1 MSLPEIPGYR
11 ILRQISEGKRSKLYL
26 AEQESLSR
34 QVALKVLS
42 DEFYRDPAFK
52 KRFIDEGKS
61 AAQLNHPNIL
71 AVFDIGS
78 VAGFPY
84 IATEYLPGGT
94 LRDRLK
100 QPLGPEAALRVA
112 REIAGALEFSHRHG
126 IAHRDIKPV
135 NIMFRIDGS
144 AVLADPG
151 VVSAAEQNSKLS
163 IGSPHYMSPE
173 QVQALPVDLRS
184 DFYTLGVVFYEMLM
198 GQCPYDH
205 EDPFQVAA
213 KHLSDPIP
221 RLPERLAR
229 FQTLLDRLL
238 AKEVADR
245 PADALELIAAL
256 DALESPATQK
266 SAAAA
271 PSVPVPNAAPPT
283 APVPAA
289 APETLVVPAQTAPK
303 SARPAEV
310 APPVAPKPAASSAP
324 TPGPVSE
331 AQPPMAAT
339 TTMPNPT
346 LVVER
351 EEVKRAGAAP
361 AEPTHPGSKKLKP
374 RWPALL
380 AALVVLAVVIVALV
394 WMLSGDEE
402 TAAQPGA
409 ARPQA
414 AQLSGSQV
422 ETSVAPEVEQWL
434 TRAEEQIARRQYIS
448 PEDGNAALSY
458 LRAQQLDPGNQR
470 AQAGLEQVVGKV
482 EEVVR
487 LLLQDGRVEDAR
499 LTLRLA
505 TRYFPER
512 EVFKLLERSLPAE

>member
-42 DEFYRDPAFK
+42 DEFYRDPSFK

-100 QPLGPEAALRVA
+100 TSMEPASALRVA

-135 NIMFRIDGS
+135 NIMFRVDGS

-151 VVSAAEQNSKLS
+151 VVSAAEQSNKLS

-173 QVQALPVDLRS
+173 QVQAMPVDLRS
-184 DFYTLGVVFYEMLM
+184 DFYTLGVVLYEMLT
-198 GQCPYDH
+198 GKLPFDH

-221 RLPERLAR
+221 RLPQDLAR
-229 FQTLLDRLL
+229 FQPLIDRLL
-238 AKEVADR
+238 AKEVDQR
-245 PADALELIAAL
+245 PGDAIEVVAAL
-256 DALESPATQK
+256 DALGAEDPQSRNPVPTPVPTTPAPETVELKQPDL
-266 SAAAA
+266 AAA
-271 PSVPVPNAAPPT
+271 PSAQPARPVQPVTPKT
-283 APVPAA
+283 APASTAA
-289 APETLVVPAQTAPK
+289 APA
-303 SARPAEV
+303 
-310 APPVAPKPAASSAP
+310 PAADA
-324 TPGPVSE
+324 G
-331 AQPPMAAT
+331 MAAT

-346 LVVER
+346 LLVER
-351 EEVKRAGAAP
+351 EDVRRGSAAP
-361 AEPTHPGSKKLKP
+361 APAAAPAAPARRPAARKPKP

-380 AALVVLAVVIVALV
+380 AVLVLVAVAI
-394 WMLSGDEE
+394 
-402 TAAQPGA
+402 TAAVWLFSGKEELPAVDKPGEA
-409 ARPQA
+409 KPQA
-414 AQLSGSQV
+414 AQLSGGQAADQ
-422 ETSVAPEVEQWL
+422 TAPEVAQWL
-434 TRAEEQIARRQYIS
+434 ARAEQQMAGNQLLA
-448 PEDGNAALSY
+448 PEDGNAVLSF
-458 LRAQQLDPGNQR
+458 RQVERLDPGNAR
-470 AQAGLEQVVGKV
+470 ARDGLEQVVAKADQAIRRLI
-482 EEVVR
+482 EEGQIDR
-487 LLLQDGRVEDAR
+487 AR
-499 LTLRLA
+499 ITLRLA
-505 TRYFPER
+505 RQYFPDR
-512 EVFKLLERSLPAE
+512 ENFKLLERSLPPE

>member
-100 QPLGPEAALRVA
+100 QPLAEDAALRVT

-135 NIMFRIDGS
+135 NIMFRVDGS

-151 VVSAAEQNSKLS
+151 VVSAAEQSNKMS

-184 DFYTLGVVFYEMLM
+184 DFYTLGVVFYEMLT
-198 GQCPYDH
+198 GQCPFDH

-229 FQTLLDRLL
+229 FQPLLDRLL
-238 AKEVADR
+238 AKEVGDR
-245 PADALELIAAL
+245 PENALELIAAL
-256 DALESPATQK
+256 DALDPVN
-266 SAAAA
+266 AAK
-271 PSVPVPNAAPPT
+271 SVPP
-283 APVPAA
+283 
-289 APETLVVPAQTAPK
+289 
-303 SARPAEV
+303 ARPAIEAV
-310 APPVAPKPAASSAP
+310 AAKPAPAPAPAPAPRPAPSEPVREQPALAATLVASVVD
-324 TPGPVSE
+324 PVV
-331 AQPPMAAT
+331 PMAAT

-351 EEVKRAGAAP
+351 EDVKRGAAASAAARTP
-361 AEPTHPGSKKLKP
+361 ASPKLKP

-380 AALVVLAVVIVALV
+380 AALVLLAVIIVALV
-394 WMLSGDEE
+394 WLLSGDDEATVE
-402 TAAQPGA
+402 RPGE

-414 AQLSGSQV
+414 AQLSGSQAAS
-422 ETSVAPEVEQWL
+422 SVAPEVEQWL

-458 LRAQQLDPGNQR
+458 QRALQLDPTNER
-470 AQAGLEQVVGKV
+470 ARQGLEQVVGKV
-482 EEVVR
+482 EEVVG

-499 LTLRLA
+499 LTLDLA
-505 TRYFPER
+505 RRYFPER
-512 EVFKLLERSLPAE
+512 EVFKLLERSLPSE

>member
-100 QPLGPEAALRVA
+100 QPLAEDAALRVA

-151 VVSAAEQNSKLS
+151 VVSAAEQSNKMS

-184 DFYTLGVVFYEMLM
+184 DFYTLGVVLYEMLT
-198 GQCPYDH
+198 GQCPFDH

-229 FQTLLDRLL
+229 FQPLLDRLL
-238 AKEVADR
+238 AKEVDDR
-245 PADALELIAAL
+245 PANALELIAAL
-256 DALESPATQK
+256 DALDTANAVKPVAAARPLTTPVAATAPPAT
-266 SAAAA
+266 
-271 PSVPVPNAAPPT
+271 V
-283 APVPAA
+283 
-289 APETLVVPAQTAPK
+289 VVPAQTAAAATLVA
-303 SARPAEV
+303 SVV
-310 APPVAPKPAASSAP
+310 APAAATKTEPVAS
-324 TPGPVSE
+324 
-331 AQPPMAAT
+331 MAAT

-351 EEVKRAGAAP
+351 EDVKRSAGASIAPPRAP
-361 AEPTHPGSKKLKP
+361 AGKKLKP

-380 AALVVLAVVIVALV
+380 AVLLLLGLIIGTLIWLFSGGDAKDAV
-394 WMLSGDEE
+394 ER
-402 TAAQPGA
+402 PGA

-414 AQLSGSQV
+414 AQLSGGQAAS
-422 ETSVAPEVEQWL
+422 TVAPEVEQWL

-458 LRAQQLDPGNQR
+458 LRAQQLDPTNER
-470 AQAGLEQVVGKV
+470 ARAGLEQVVDKV

-487 LLLQDGRVEDAR
+487 LLLQDGRTEDAR
-499 LTLRLA
+499 LTLNLA
-505 TRYFPER
+505 RQYFPER

>member
-100 QPLGPEAALRVA
+100 SPLEPSAALRVA
-112 REIAGALEFSHRHG
+112 REIAAALEFSHRHG

-135 NIMFRIDGS
+135 NIMFRVDGS

-151 VVSAAEQNSKLS
+151 VVSAAEQNQKLS

-173 QVQALPVDLRS
+173 QVQAMPVDLRS
-184 DFYTLGVVFYEMLM
+184 DFYTLGVVLFEMLT
-198 GQCPYDH
+198 GKLPFDH
-205 EDPFQVAA
+205 DDPFQVAA
-213 KHLSDPIP
+213 KHLSDP
-221 RLPERLAR
+221 LPKLPQSLAR
-229 FQTLLDRLL
+229 FQPLLDRLL
-238 AKEVADR
+238 AKDVADR
-245 PADALELIAAL
+245 PADALALIAAL
-256 DALESPATQK
+256 DALADNAATGAVSVAATPK
-266 SAAAA
+266 KASSSAARPVQKPPP
-271 PSVPVPNAAPPT
+271 PSPSLSET
-283 APVPAA
+283 A
-289 APETLVVPAQTAPK
+289 VVQ
-303 SARPAEV
+303 RM
-310 APPVAPKPAASSAP
+310 PAAS
-324 TPGPVSE
+324 E
-331 AQPPMAAT
+331 LAAT

-351 EEVKRAGAAP
+351 EDVARSAGPAPTDPARPRARKP
-361 AEPTHPGSKKLKP
+361 KP

-380 AALVVLAVVIVALV
+380 AALLLLAAIVVGAVWLLGGKADVPVV
-394 WMLSGDEE
+394 DR
-402 TAAQPGA
+402 PGE

-414 AQLSGSQV
+414 AQLSGSQAADP
-422 ETSVAPEVEQWL
+422 TRPEVERWLAEAREQFNRNQILTPEDDNAVLSYKRALKLDPSNAQALQGLEEVVARIDTTVTELISRGDMANARLAL
-434 TRAEEQIARRQYIS
+434 TRA
-448 PEDGNAALSY
+448 
-458 LRAQQLDPGNQR
+458 
-470 AQAGLEQVVGKV
+470 
-482 EEVVR
+482 
-487 LLLQDGRVEDAR
+487 
-499 LTLRLA
+499 LA
-505 TRYFPER
+505 YFPER
-512 EVFKLLERSLPAE
+512 ERFKLLERRLSPES

>member
-42 DEFYRDPAFK
+42 DEFYRDPSFK

-100 QPLGPEAALRVA
+100 EPLGPEAALRVA

-126 IAHRDIKPV
+126 IAHRDIKPI

-198 GQCPYDH
+198 GHCPYDH

-213 KHLSDPIP
+213 KHLSDPVP

-229 FQTLLDRLL
+229 FQPLLDRLL
-238 AKEVADR
+238 AKEADDR
-245 PADALELIAAL
+245 PADALALIAAL
-256 DALESPATQK
+256 DALDMSVTPRQ
-266 SAAAA
+266 AAA
-271 PSVPVPNAAPPT
+271 PASPVRVAPPPVASETMVVPAQSVPK
-283 APVPAA
+283 PARA
-289 APETLVVPAQTAPK
+289 EAPETLVVPASTP
-303 SARPAEV
+303 RPAQ
-310 APPVAPKPAASSAP
+310 AP
-324 TPGPVSE
+324 E
-331 AQPPMAAT
+331 PPMAAT

-351 EEVKRAGAAP
+351 DDVKRSGAAASTPGRP
-361 AEPTHPGSKKLKP
+361 AEKKLKP

-380 AALVVLAVVIVALV
+380 AGLVLLALIIIGAVWLF
-394 WMLSGDEE
+394 SGDEDPA
-402 TAAQPGA
+402 TRPGA

-422 ETSVAPEVEQWL
+422 ADSVAPEVEQWL

-470 AQAGLEQVVGKV
+470 AQAGLEHVVNKV

-499 LTLRLA
+499 LTLQLA
-505 TRYFPER
+505 TQYFPER
-512 EVFKLLERSLPAE
+512 EVFKLLARSLPAE

>member
-42 DEFYRDPAFK
+42 DEFYRDPSFK

-100 QPLGPEAALRVA
+100 EPLGPEAALRVA

-198 GQCPYDH
+198 GHCPYDH

-229 FQTLLDRLL
+229 FQPLLDRLL
-238 AKEVADR
+238 AKEVTER

-256 DALESPATQK
+256 DALDST
-266 SAAAA
+266 SAPKTP
-271 PSVPVPNAAPPT
+271 PSMVR
-283 APVPAA
+283 APVTPPAP
-289 APETLVVPAQTAPK
+289 APETMVVPAQSAPK
-303 SARPAEV
+303 APRPAAAETLV
-310 APPVAPKPAASSAP
+310 APVATPKPAQAP
-324 TPGPVSE
+324 E
-331 AQPPMAAT
+331 PPMAAT

-351 EEVKRAGAAP
+351 DDVKRGGAVASTPGRP
-361 AEPTHPGSKKLKP
+361 AEKKLKP

-380 AALVVLAVVIVALV
+380 AGLVLLALIIIGAVWLF
-394 WMLSGDEE
+394 SGDEDPA
-402 TAAQPGA
+402 TQPGA

-422 ETSVAPEVEQWL
+422 ADSVAPEVEQWL

-470 AQAGLEQVVGKV
+470 AQAGLEQVVNKV

-499 LTLRLA
+499 LTLQLA
-505 TRYFPER
+505 TQYFPER
-512 EVFKLLERSLPAE
+512 EVFKLLARSLPAE